1 MHAFLVPMVVASA
14 WVGTSPDLDLS
25 EAIDTSGMCIYEVN
39 IRQYTPEGTFDAFR
53 DHIPRLADMGI
64 DILWLMPIHPIGEAN
79 RKGTLGSYYAVRDY
93 LDVNPEFGTRQD
105 FRELIDAAHDAGMIV
120 IIDWVANHTAWDHIW
135 TADHPERFT
144 KGPDG
149 GFVPP
154 NPDWADVI
162 DLDFDDPST
171 RTAIAD
177 AMMYWVRE
185 FGIDGFRCDV
195 ADDVP
200 VDFWAPTI
208 AALRA
213 ERPLFMLAE
222 ADSAEMH
229 ECGFD
234 ATYGWRVSDAIVRIA
249 KGEADAAGLRRVVE
263 RDAREIGG
271 DGDRFRMV
279 FTTNHDWNSWN
290 GTTAERLGPALDA
303 ATVLTFTLPGM
314 PLIYSGQEAGL
325 DKRLEFFEKDPIA
338 WRDDP
343 AAALYG
349 KLCRLKSAAPALR
362 HGAGGGAI
370 EFFEAGDPKR
380 VVAFT
385 RRLGS
390 SEVVVAVNLSAEP
403 TTLRGITSQPGAPYL
418 DLDGKTADPPDRLA
432 PWGWWIGW
440 RWGS

>member
-1 MHAFLVPMVVASA
+1 MIQILAPALAAFAS
-14 WVGTSPDLDLS
+14 VCVSPEIEHRGT
-25 EAIDTSGMCIYEVN
+25 INTSGMTIYEVN

-53 DHIPRLADMGI
+53 DHIPRLADMGV
-64 DILWLMPIHPIGEAN
+64 DILWLMPIHPIGEVN

-93 LDVNPEFGTRQD
+93 LGVNPEFGTGGD
-105 FRELIDAAHDAGMIV
+105 FRELIDAAHNAGMFV
-120 IIDWVANHTAWDHIW
+120 IIDWVANHTAWDHVW
-135 TADHPERFT
+135 THDHPERFT

-162 DLDFDDPST
+162 DLDFDDPGT
-171 RTAIAD
+171 RIAMAD
-177 AMMYWVRE
+177 AMAYWVRE

-222 ADSAEMH
+222 ADSPEMH
-229 ECGFD
+229 EAGFD
-234 ATYGWRVSDAIVRIA
+234 ATYGWRVSDAIVRITR
-249 KGEADAAGLRRVVE
+249 GEEDAAALRRVIE
-263 RDAREIGG
+263 RDARQIGG

-325 DKRLEFFEKDPIA
+325 DKRLEFFEKDQIA
-338 WRDDP
+338 WRADP
-343 AAALYG
+343 AAALYER
-349 KLCRLKSAAPALR
+349 LCRLKSAAPALR
-362 HGAGGGAI
+362 HGADSGTI
-370 EFFEAGDPKR
+370 EFFDAGDPKR

-385 RRLGS
+385 RRLGA
-390 SEVVVAVNLSAEP
+390 SEVIVAVNLSAKP
-403 TTLRGITSQPGAPYL
+403 VALGGIESRADSPFR
-418 DLDGKTADPPDRLA
+418 DLDGQAANPPDRLV
-432 PWGWWIGW
+432 PWGWWVGW
-440 RWGS
+440 RSGD